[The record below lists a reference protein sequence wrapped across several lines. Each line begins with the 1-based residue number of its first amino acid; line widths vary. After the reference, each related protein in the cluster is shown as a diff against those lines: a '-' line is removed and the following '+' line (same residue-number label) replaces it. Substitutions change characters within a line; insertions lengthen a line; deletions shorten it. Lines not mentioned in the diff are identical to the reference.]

1 MVANPKV
8 LTSVYTLRST
18 ARTLKAQAAYEGL
31 NASEL
36 AEAIFL
42 HYLSDEKLLAQL
54 IAECHA
60 AKQAAKAAA

>member
-1 MVANPKV
+1 MKGLIQVR
-8 LTSVYTLRST
+8 TSSST
-18 ARTLKAQAAYEGL
+18 ARTLKANAAYEGL
-31 NASEL
+31 TSSEL